1 MQETLITA
9 GVASLV
15 IAFIVWLVLK
25 RWNSAWEGTLKDKII
40 REQNNSG
47 VDEDDHSSGTTRSFV
62 LVFETVEGKKIKQ
75 KVSRRKFEEAIVG
88 DKFVK
93 TQKSW
98 NPKKV

>member
-40 REQNNSG
+40 RE
-47 VDEDDHSSGTTRSFV
+47 
-62 LVFETVEGKKIKQ
+62 
-75 KVSRRKFEEAIVG
+75 
-88 DKFVK
+88 
-93 TQKSW
+93 
-98 NPKKV
+98 